1 MIKNFF
7 SLWNVDIYRNLYF
20 KRLKRI
26 YRSIITF
33 IITSL
38 IDIYVITFISKNF
51 NAIISAS
58 NLTNLV
64 IKIIMIL
71 FLVVV
76 RTISIYLLKKYSFN
90 LIFKKKNKDE
100 LQIINHFIIHRVSNF
115 RDNQALESL
124 KESLINSSNLA
135 AVNFDLPIC
144 SIISELIFAAGGL
157 IIMIRLLGLDI
168 ILFNFPIFIFLL
180 VFSKLISGKLK
191 TIGNNIVNFTEKRL
205 TTIDNISENSY
216 ELSVLKTNKKA
227 TYYFNKINYPYNKT
241 LGSHLIISS
250 AMQLLTES
258 TSFVVIL
265 ISLISIKFNL
275 LGTDIVSTATVLAVL
290 SRMVP
295 SITRTIAS
303 ITQLQYGIPCVK
315 KLYSQCPSL
324 N

>member
-7 SLWNVDIYRNLYF
+7 SLWNVDIYMNLYF

>member
-7 SLWNVDIYRNLYF
+7 RLWNLDIYRNLYF

-26 YRSIITF
+26 YKSIITF

-71 FLVVV
+71 FLVLV
-76 RTISIYLLKKYSFN
+76 RTISIYLLKKYAFN

-144 SIISELIFAAGGL
+144 SIISELIFAAGGV

-205 TTIDNISENSY
+205 TTIDNI
-216 ELSVLKTNKKA
+216 
-227 TYYFNKINYPYNKT
+227 YPYR
-241 LGSHLIISS
+241 
-250 AMQLLTES
+250 
-258 TSFVVIL
+258 
-265 ISLISIKFNL
+265 
-275 LGTDIVSTATVLAVL
+275 LA
-290 SRMVP
+290 
-295 SITRTIAS
+295 
-303 ITQLQYGIPCVK
+303 
-315 KLYSQCPSL
+315 
-324 N
+324 

>member
-7 SLWNVDIYRNLYF
+7 SLWNVDIYMNLYF

-38 IDIYVITFISKNF
+38 IDIYVITFISKIF

-58 NLTNLV
+58 NITNLV

-71 FLVVV
+71 ILVVV

>member
-1 MIKNFF
+1 
-7 SLWNVDIYRNLYF
+7 
-20 KRLKRI
+20 
-26 YRSIITF
+26 
-33 IITSL
+33 
-38 IDIYVITFISKNF
+38 
-51 NAIISAS
+51 
-58 NLTNLV
+58 
-64 IKIIMIL
+64 
-71 FLVVV
+71 
-76 RTISIYLLKKYSFN
+76 
-90 LIFKKKNKDE
+90 
-100 LQIINHFIIHRVSNF
+100 
-115 RDNQALESL
+115 
-124 KESLINSSNLA
+124 
-135 AVNFDLPIC
+135 
-144 SIISELIFAAGGL
+144 
-157 IIMIRLLGLDI
+157 MIRLLGLDI

>member
-7 SLWNVDIYRNLYF
+7 SLWNVDIYMNLYF

-265 ISLISIKFNL
+265 ISLICIKFNL

>member
-7 SLWNVDIYRNLYF
+7 RLWNLDIYRNLYF

-26 YRSIITF
+26 YKSIITF

-71 FLVVV
+71 FLVLV
-76 RTISIYLLKKYSFN
+76 RTISIYLLKKYAFN

-144 SIISELIFAAGGL
+144 SIISELIFAAGGV

-227 TYYFNKINYPYNKT
+227 TSYFNKINYPYNNT

-258 TSFVVIL
+258 TSFIVIL
-265 ISLISIKFNL
+265 ISIISIKFNL